1 MYYKGVVIDMPFLY
15 CEDCQLVFE
24 GDRCL
29 VCGSKSVREPLPN
42 DPCFLCEKQMMWGE
56 MLAEALKNNGIPVIL
71 KKKMGMGMAL
81 NVGPISERCKIYVP
95 FSRLDDSMNI
105 CEELFS
111 SDDSP

>member
-1 MYYKGVVIDMPFLY
+1 MSFLY

-24 GDRCL
+24 SDRCL

-95 FSRLDDSMNI
+95 FSRLEDAREI
-105 CEELFS
+105 CGEMFS
-111 SDDSP
+111 SDGCP